1 MTVGVKSDFEQH
13 LISAGFLKPA
23 IGAGANR
30 RPAAYRTLFERSGLE
45 PAAFADAVAKF
56 HGLPRSALA
65 TMREGQPLLD
75 GFSPRFLREFFVF
88 PYETADGTVH
98 LAVADP
104 SDSSVLRTMELT
116 LGRST
121 VREIAAFDEIEAA
134 LGIALESAG
143 PAAEGEE
150 LSVEDIVLGGDADDL
165 DSLRDM
171 ASGAPVVRAVTELFE
186 RAIELR
192 ATDIHIEP
200 FRGTLQVRLRVDGL
214 LRNIP
219 PPPTDMAR
227 AIVSRVKILAGLNI
241 AERRLPQDGRARV
254 SVRGHELD
262 LRVATMPTAQGES
275 AILRVLERN
284 QRLLD
289 FAKLGLDARDRGIV
303 EHHLNS
309 AHGLFIVTGPTGS
322 GKTTT
327 LASALSR
334 LNSPSRKILTIEDP
348 IEYEIQGVN
357 QCQVKPAIGL
367 TFATA
372 LRSFLRQDPDVIM
385 VGEMRDGETAK
396 IGIQASLT
404 GHLVLTTLHTNTA
417 AAAVT
422 RLVDMGV
429 ESFLLASTARC
440 IIGQRLV
447 RVLCADCR
455 RTTPISEADLA
466 REPRYAL
473 LGLRTGDMVGEAVGC
488 DRCSGTGYKGRLG
501 VFEVLEVTEE
511 IARLVGTGAAEAT
524 IENKAKADGMTTM
537 IEDGVAKCRAGITSI
552 EEILRVT
559 ASR

>member
-1 MTVGVKSDFEQH
+1 MNVGVKSDFEQH
-13 LISAGFLKPA
+13 LISAGLLTPA
-23 IGAGANR
+23 AGGAAAR
-30 RPAAYRTLFERSGLE
+30 RPLSYRALFERSGME
-45 PAAFADAVAKF
+45 PAPFADAVASF
-56 HGLPRSALA
+56 HGLPRVSLTA
-65 TMREGQPLLD
+65 MREGKPLLE
-75 GFSPRFLREFFVF
+75 GFSSRFLREFFVY
-88 PYETADGTVH
+88 PYETGDGTVH

-104 SDSSVLRTMELT
+104 TDTSVLRTMELT
-116 LGRST
+116 LGRTT
-121 VREIAAFDEIEAA
+121 VRAIAAFDEIETA
-134 LGIALESAG
+134 LGLALEGAEQ
-143 PAAEGEE
+143 AAETEDLDVADPVLTGE
-150 LSVEDIVLGGDADDL
+150 ADDL

-186 RAIELR
+186 RAIEMR
-192 ATDIHIEP
+192 ATDIHVEP
-200 FRGTLQVRLRVDGL
+200 FRGTLQVRLRVDGM
-214 LRNIP
+214 LRHIP
-219 PPPTDMAR
+219 PPPADMAR

-254 SVRGHELD
+254 AVRGHELD
-262 LRVATMPTAQGES
+262 LRVATMPTAQGE
-275 AILRVLERN
+275 AVILRVLERN

-289 FAKLGLDARDRGIV
+289 FVKLGFGPRDRGIV
-303 EHHLNS
+303 EHHLNA
-309 AHGLFIVTGPTGS
+309 AHGMFIVTGPTGS

-334 LNSPSRKILTIEDP
+334 LNAPFRKILTIEDP
-348 IEYEIQGVN
+348 IEYEISGVN
-357 QCQVKPAIGL
+357 QTQVKPAIGL
-367 TFATA
+367 NFATA
-372 LRSFLRQDPDVIM
+372 LRAFLRQDPDVIM

-429 ESFLLASTARC
+429 EPFLLASVVRC

-447 RVLCADCR
+447 RVLCPDCR
-455 RTTPISEADLA
+455 KLTPIKAEVVA

-473 LGLRTGDMVGEAVGC
+473 IGLHAGDMVGEAVGC
-488 DRCSGTGYKGRLG
+488 ERCGGTGYKGRIG

-511 IARLVGTGAAEAT
+511 IARLIGTQAAEMTVEA
-524 IENKAKADGMTTM
+524 KAKADGMSNM
-537 IEDGVAKCRAGITSI
+537 IEDGVAKCRAGLTSV

>member
-1 MTVGVKSDFEQH
+1 MTIGVKSDFEQH
-13 LISAGFLKPA
+13 LISAGLLTPA
-23 IGAGANR
+23 ASAAASR
-30 RPAAYRTLFERSGLE
+30 RPVSYRALFERSGME
-45 PAAFADAVAKF
+45 PAPFADAVAKF
-56 HGLPRSALA
+56 HGLPRVTL
-65 TMREGQPLLD
+65 TTIREGHPLLE
-75 GFSPRFLREFFVF
+75 GFSSRFLREFFVY
-88 PYETADGTVH
+88 PYETADGSVH

-104 SDSSVLRTMELT
+104 SDTSVLRTMELT

-121 VREIAAFDEIEAA
+121 VREIAAFDEIETA
-134 LGIALESAG
+134 LSIALQGLEQ
-143 PAAEGEE
+143 PAEGEDLAATE
-150 LSVEDIVLGGDADDL
+150 AVFGGGDDDL

-200 FRGTLQVRLRVDGL
+200 FRGTLQVRLRVDGM
-214 LRNIP
+214 LRHVP
-219 PPPTDMAR
+219 PPPADMAR

-262 LRVATMPTAQGES
+262 LRVATMPTAQGEAS
-275 AILRVLERN
+275 ILRVLERN

-289 FAKLGLDARDRGIV
+289 FARLGLGSRDRGIV

-334 LNSPSRKILTIEDP
+334 LNAPFRKILTIEDP

-357 QCQVKPAIGL
+357 QTQVKPGIGL

-429 ESFLLASTARC
+429 EPFLLASTARC

-447 RVLCADCR
+447 RVLCPDCR
-455 RTTPISEADLA
+455 KTRPLSNEAVA
-466 REPRYAL
+466 REPRYAI
-473 LGLRTGDMVGEAVGC
+473 LGLRAGDMVGEAVGC

-511 IARLVGTGAAEAT
+511 IARLIGTGAAEAI
-524 IENKAKADGMTTM
+524 IEAKAKADGMTTM
-537 IEDGVAKCRAGITSI
+537 IEDGVAKCRAGVTSM

>member
-13 LISAGFLKPA
+13 LISGGFLTPS
-23 IGAGANR
+23 AGAAATR
-30 RPAAYRTLFERSGLE
+30 RAASYRTLYERSGME
-45 PAAFADAVAKF
+45 PAPFADAVAKF
-56 HGLPRSALA
+56 HGLPRAPLA
-65 TMREGQPLLD
+65 TLREGRPLLD
-75 GFSPRFLREFFVF
+75 GFSSRFLREFFVF
-88 PYETADGTVH
+88 PYETADGIVH

-104 SDSSVLRTMELT
+104 SDTSVLRTMELT

-121 VREIAAFDEIEAA
+121 VREIAAFDEIETA
-134 LGIALESAG
+134 LGIALEGA
-143 PAAEGEE
+143 PPAEGEE
-150 LSVEDIVLGGDADDL
+150 LSIPDAVFESGDADDL

-219 PPPTDMAR
+219 PPPADMAR

-254 SVRGHELD
+254 TVRGHELD
-262 LRVATMPTAQGES
+262 LRVATMPTAQGEA

-289 FAKLGLDARDRGIV
+289 FVKLGLDTRDRGIV
-303 EHHLNS
+303 EHHLGS

-334 LNSPSRKILTIEDP
+334 LNAPFRKILTIEDP

-357 QCQVKPAIGL
+357 QTQVKPAIGL
-367 TFATA
+367 NFATA

-417 AAAVT
+417 TAAVT

-429 ESFLLASTARC
+429 EPFLLASTVRC
-440 IIGQRLV
+440 LIGQRLV
-447 RVLCADCR
+447 RVLCPDCR
-455 RTTPISEADLA
+455 KTTPISEAAMA

-473 LGLRTGDMVGEAVGC
+473 LGLRAGDMVGEAVGC
-488 DRCSGTGYKGRLG
+488 DRCSGTGYKGRIG

-511 IARLVGTGAAEAT
+511 IARLIGTQAAEAT
-524 IENKAKADGMTTM
+524 IEAKAKADGMTTM
-537 IEDGVAKCRAGITSI
+537 IEDGVAKCRAGVTSI